1 MLGAKIGYMVINF
14 ENHFFIG
21 MPHPFHCEFEI
32 GSGIAEHGAVAMTEI
47 VRTNGEC
54 FPIGKA
60 QRFRFI
66 SFSNFDE
73 CFDLKLYR
81 VGAFFLRPAMMPAL
95 RVAVQLSFNR
105 SDVRIPSTGK
115 GAFRHQAAAF
125 ACGSKKAVHA
135 AQLILQDGEQ
145 RYFAF
150 TCFSFWIAENG
161 LITFVVDSMANV
173 NNMMLKIYILRQ
185 Y

>member
-60 QRFRFI
+60 QRFRCI
-66 SFSNFDE
+66 SFSSFDE

-81 VGAFFLRPAMMPAL
+81 VGTFFLRTAMMPAL

-125 ACGSKKAVHA
+125 A
-135 AQLILQDGEQ
+135 
-145 RYFAF
+145 
-150 TCFSFWIAENG
+150 
-161 LITFVVDSMANV
+161 
-173 NNMMLKIYILRQ
+173 
-185 Y
+185 